1 MDTSIVPVHYVNA
14 FNSNVWHLAQQKGS
28 RLAGLVRVEMQKAE
42 KAYWDYYDLADEP
55 TERISKYADVVPT
68 ETARGRRQTVFT
80 NYEKAEFFDHLDEL
94 KMIHDPKSPVS
105 EAFQNSFGRKM
116 DRIIIAG
123 ALNTAYAGK
132 AGATSVVLPIS
143 QKLVAFD
150 ETTTT
155 GVGLNVKTLRGIK
168 KKFNKNEVEGEII
181 LLCDSDDIDSLL
193 AEQSVTSED
202 FNTVKALVAGAVDQF
217 MGIRFVR
224 LELLPKLTADI
235 GEGAIGNVAYNAVNG
250 TYGSGAGTVTA
261 ANGHRCIAFVKQG
274 LIMVK
279 AEDMTSKIS
288 ERNDKGDVIQLYA
301 KMSLDATRLEEK
313 CVMEVITSYV

>member
-28 RLAGLVRVEMQKAE
+28 RLSGLVRVEMQKAE
-42 KAYWDYYDLADEP
+42 KAYWDYYDVADEP
-55 TERISKYADVVPT
+55 TERVSKYADVVPT
-68 ETARGRRQTVFT
+68 ETSRGRRQTVFS
-80 NYEKAEFFDHLDEL
+80 NYEKTEFFDHLDEL

-123 ALNTAYAGK
+123 ALNTAYSGK
-132 AGATSVVLPIS
+132 AGATSVVLPTT

-150 ETTTT
+150 GTTTT
-155 GVGLNVKTLRGIK
+155 GVGLNVKTLRAIK
-168 KKFNKNEVEGEII
+168 KKFNKNEVEGEIV
-181 LLCDSDDIDSLL
+181 LLCNADDIDSLL

-224 LELLPKLTADI
+224 LELLPLLTADI
-235 GEGAIGNVAYNAVNG
+235 GEGAIGNVTYTVTNG
-250 TYGSGAGTVTA
+250 VYGAGTGTVTA

>member
-68 ETARGRRQTVFT
+68 ETSRGRRQTVFT

-94 KMIHDPKSPVS
+94 KMIHDPKSPIS

-116 DRIIIAG
+116 DKIIIAG

-132 AGATSVVLPIS
+132 AGATPVTLPSS

-150 ETTTT
+150 GTTTT
-155 GVGLNVKTLRGIK
+155 GVGLNVKTLRAIK
-168 KKFNKNEVEGEII
+168 KKFNQNEVEGEIVM
-181 LLCDSDDIDSLL
+181 LVTADDIDSLL

-224 LELLPKLTADI
+224 TELLPLLTADI
-235 GEGAIGNVAYNAVNG
+235 GEGAIGNVTYNAANG
-250 TYGSGAGTVTA
+250 AYGSGAGTVTA

-274 LIMVK
+274 LILVK

-288 ERNDKGDVIQLYA
+288 DRNDKGDVIQLYA

-313 CVMEVITSYV
+313 CVMEVITSY